1 MKFKY
6 LPETDSLFIIL
17 SDNKSIESIEIT
29 DRVVADLD
37 KDGKLIG
44 IEFYLLKDNINLEQ
58 LQFEELPFT
67 NINFGRF

>member
-58 LQFEELPFT
+58 LQFEELQFT